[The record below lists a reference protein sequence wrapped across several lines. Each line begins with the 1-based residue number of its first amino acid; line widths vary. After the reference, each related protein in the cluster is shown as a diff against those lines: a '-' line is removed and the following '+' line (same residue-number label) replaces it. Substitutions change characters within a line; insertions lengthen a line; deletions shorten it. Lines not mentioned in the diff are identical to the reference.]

1 MNRTIGID
9 RTGHKLNAAID
20 PATFRPLKGRIL
32 VEREPAVDRIGAILL
47 PEGVGDRAHKGTV
60 ISIGKDVTWVK
71 PGEVVH
77 FSARGRPEIHLGL
90 ALYNVITE
98 QDLYGVEE

>member
-9 RTGHKLNAAID
+9 RTGHKLNATID
-20 PATFRPLKGRIL
+20 PATFTPLKGRIL
-32 VEREPAVDRIGAILL
+32 VEREPAVDRIGSILL
-47 PEGVGDRAHKGTV
+47 PEGAGDRAHKGTV

-71 PGEVVH
+71 TGDVVH
-77 FSARGRPEIHLGL
+77 FSARGRPEVHIGS
-90 ALYNVITE
+90 ALFNVIAE